1 MDSEIQGDGVKPQ
14 RPRESKVKGGGD
26 YGSTV
31 AAWVIRLRHR
41 SICSG
46 EAVERGYHIWEWRQA
61 GGTGCSIRQGWGLS
75 RRSVLFGWGGK
86 PLGQSVALVS
96 AWRGCYGVGKGGSKH
111 E

>member
-1 MDSEIQGDGVKPQ
+1 VDSEIQGDGVKPQ

-46 EAVERGYHIWEWRQA
+46 KLLRGGITFGSGGKLVEQGVLLGRG
-61 GGTGCSIRQGWGLS
+61 GGLS
-75 RRSVLFGWGGK
+75 RRSVLFGWCGK

>member
-1 MDSEIQGDGVKPQ
+1 VDSEIQGDGVKPQ

-61 GGTGCSIRQGWGLS
+61 GGTGCSIRQGWGAVAAECPVWLGWEAVGTKCRACECMAGLLWCRK
-75 RRSVLFGWGGK
+75 RRIE
-86 PLGQSVALVS
+86 A
-96 AWRGCYGVGKGGSKH
+96 
-111 E
+111 